1 MNTRI
6 TYLPGPWLALVRNGH
21 LVLLPEGTTA
31 GHVDELWAALADAPA
46 VETLLSAVL
55 SARGLALTG
64 MDPFGIVSLDTD
76 VHTILRGPVSL
87 AGEGRELSTHVNGH
101 GVTTWMERRIPR
113 QESLEIALDDV
124 LRKHDGD
131 AGHWLPITEGVVP
144 FGRLHVDLLE
154 EPTAYIEPL
163 SAPQPIIRQADSE
176 QPVAAGAAVA
186 AAPVAE
192 VAAAQEA
199 EPEPAVEPEPEVE
212 PEAEPA
218 SAPVEPEPQPEPVAE
233 PVEPEPASVVE
244 PESEPEAEAEPEPQ
258 PEPEPEPAAEPMEPE
273 AATAR
278 EPESGVDAE
287 TLTEEAQQS
296 VDVPDQ
302 EPVSEPE
309 VDQPVEPQHIA
320 DVEPTDDPVSA
331 DDADDANTILSHSS
345 STAAP
350 SVPAVSEDE
359 AELPQNPAESVSDD
373 TIAGPHPGE
382 EDEPDAEALIDAVP
396 WLAAAR
402 AQARADAAEEQ
413 DLDDLPTISSA
424 PRSASS
430 PESAAPAAGPLGDHD
445 GDTVMRSDL
454 PTQILPVAP
463 SPGSEPPA
471 STGPQVLGRL
481 CPAGHANPP
490 TSSTCAHCGEPLGDE
505 PREVQRPSLG
515 RMVISGGEAVELDRP
530 AVIGRQP
537 SVSRSASGSM
547 PRVVQVK
554 SPSGDISRSHLE
566 VQLEGWHV
574 MLVDL
579 KATNGTMLV
588 RAGMPPRR
596 LGQGEKLM
604 LLDGDVA
611 DLGDGV
617 SLKFEGLL

>member
-31 GHVDELWAALADAPA
+31 VHVDELWAALADAPA

-131 AGHWLPITEGVVP
+131 TGHWLPITEGVVP
-144 FGRLHVDLLE
+144 FGRLQVDLLE
-154 EPTAYIEPL
+154 EPTAEIEPL
-163 SAPQPIIRQADSE
+163 SAPQPIIRPAGSE
-176 QPVAAGAAVA
+176 QPAAAGAAVA

-192 VAAAQEA
+192 VAQ
-199 EPEPAVEPEPEVE
+199 EPEPESEPEPEPEVE

-218 SAPVEPEPQPEPVAE
+218 SAPVEPEPQPEPVVE

-244 PESEPEAEAEPEPQ
+244 PDPEA
-258 PEPEPEPAAEPMEPE
+258 EPEPEPAPAAEPTEPE

-278 EPESGVDAE
+278 EPEPGADVES
-287 TLTEEAQQS
+287 LTEQAQQS
-296 VDVPDQ
+296 VHAPEREPD
-302 EPVSEPE
+302 SGPE
-309 VDQPVEPQHIA
+309 IAQPVEPQHVA
-320 DVEPTDDPVSA
+320 GGVVAEASDDLVSA
-331 DDADDANTILSHSS
+331 DEADDANTILSHSS

-359 AELPQNPAESVSDD
+359 AELPDNSAESVSDD
-373 TIAGPHPGE
+373 TIAGPHPGD
-382 EDEPDAEALIDAVP
+382 EDEPDPEALIDAVP

-413 DLDDLPTISSA
+413 DLEDLPTISSA
-424 PRSASS
+424 PRAAST
-430 PESAAPAAGPLGDHD
+430 PETAAAPVADPLGDHD

-471 STGPQVLGRL
+471 STGPQVLGRM

-490 TSSTCAHCGEPLGDE
+490 TSSTCAQCGERLGDE

>member
-21 LVLLPEGTTA
+21 LVLLPEGTSA

-154 EPTAYIEPL
+154 EPTADIEPL
-163 SAPQPIIRQADSE
+163 SAPQPIIRQAGSE
-176 QPVAAGAAVA
+176 QPAAAGAAVA
-186 AAPVAE
+186 AAPVAG
-192 VAAAQEA
+192 VAVAQEA
-199 EPEPAVEPEPEVE
+199 EAESEPEPEPAVEPE
-212 PEAEPA
+212 AEPA
-218 SAPVEPEPQPEPVAE
+218 SEPVQPEPQTAPEPE
-233 PVEPEPASVVE
+233 PVEPESPAEAE
-244 PESEPEAEAEPEPQ
+244 PEVEAEPEPEPQ
-258 PEPEPEPAAEPMEPE
+258 PEPEPEPAAEPTEPE

-278 EPESGVDAE
+278 EPEPGADAE

-296 VDVPDQ
+296 VD
-302 EPVSEPE
+302 EP
-309 VDQPVEPQHIA
+309 A
-320 DVEPTDDPVSA
+320 DDPVSA

-350 SVPAVSEDE
+350 GVPAVSADE
-359 AELPQNPAESVSDD
+359 AELPENTAESVSDD
-373 TIAGPHPGE
+373 TIAGPHPGD

-402 AQARADAAEEQ
+402 AQARADAAAEQ

-424 PRSASS
+424 PRSAST
-430 PESAAPAAGPLGDHD
+430 PESAAAPAVGPLGDHD

-471 STGPQVLGRL
+471 STGPQVLGRM